1 MKVRWFNYGVGER
14 ADGTLEA
21 HPDEVWYRLSLKTDE
36 PWKKIS
42 LTRRA
47 AAVGIISDAKF
58 DLHTAPLSLP
68 AKKVKDLAKFRAWL
82 PREFHPLYPNPPVG
96 DEEDEG
102 GERMRSART
111 TGRMENEQEQE
122 NKEIE
127 NEIEQM
133 AEKDVEREE
142 EEEERDEEDD
152 EQDEDGIITEV
163 VV

>member
-1 MKVRWFNYGVGER
+1 MWKNTAGAKVPFLKVRWFNYGVGER

-102 GERMRSART
+102 GE
-111 TGRMENEQEQE
+111 NEGEDE
-122 NKEIE
+122 
-127 NEIEQM
+127 
-133 AEKDVEREE
+133 ERE
-142 EEEERDEEDD
+142 DD
-152 EQDEDGIITEV
+152 GEDGK
-163 VV
+163 

>member
-1 MKVRWFNYGVGER
+1 MWKNTAGAKVPFLKVRWFNYGVGER

-47 AAVGIISDAKF
+47 AAVGIISDPKF
-58 DLHTAPLSLP
+58 DLHSAPLSLP

-82 PREFHPLYPNPPVG
+82 PREFHPLYPDPPVSDESDG
-96 DEEDEG
+96 EESEGEDEESG
-102 GERMRSART
+102 
-111 TGRMENEQEQE
+111 
-122 NKEIE
+122 
-127 NEIEQM
+127 
-133 AEKDVEREE
+133 E
-142 EEEERDEEDD
+142 EEEEREEEDD
-152 EQDEDGIITEV
+152 GEDEDGDITMTEV